1 MCIGTDEPKRA
12 KTKHMNNHTLPTL
25 KFVLALLVV
34 TIFASKFLD
43 AYNTSLRNQAI
54 DGCAN
59 QSSYQAQ
66 FEENNKTVTVRETQ
80 KYLYDKCLVDKN
92 IR

>member
-1 MCIGTDEPKRA
+1 
-12 KTKHMNNHTLPTL
+12 MNNQILPTL
-25 KFVLALLVV
+25 KFILAILVV
-34 TIFASKFLD
+34 SVFASKFLE
-43 AYNTSLRNQAI
+43 AYNTHLRNEAI

-66 FEENNKTVTVRETQ
+66 FEENKKTITVKETQ

>member
-12 KTKHMNNHTLPTL
+12 KTKHMNNQILPTL
-25 KFVLALLVV
+25 KFILVLLIVS
-34 TIFASKFLD
+34 IFAGKFLE
-43 AYNTSLRNQAI
+43 AYNTRLRNDAI

-59 QSSYQAQ
+59 QSTYQAQ
-66 FEENNKTVTVRETQ
+66 FEENKKTITVRETQ
-80 KYLYDKCLVDKN
+80 KYLYDKCLVDKD

>member
-1 MCIGTDEPKRA
+1 
-12 KTKHMNNHTLPTL
+12 MNNQILPTL
-25 KFVLALLVV
+25 KFILAILIISV
-34 TIFASKFLD
+34 FASKFLE
-43 AYNTSLRNQAI
+43 AYNTNLRNEAI

-66 FEENNKTVTVRETQ
+66 FEENKKTITVREPQ